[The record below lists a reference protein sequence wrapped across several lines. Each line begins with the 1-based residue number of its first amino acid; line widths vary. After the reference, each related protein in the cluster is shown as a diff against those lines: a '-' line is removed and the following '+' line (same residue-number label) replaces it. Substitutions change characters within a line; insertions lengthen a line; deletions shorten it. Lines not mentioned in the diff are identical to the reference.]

1 MTLEGKHA
9 LVTGAG
15 QGIGRAI
22 ALKLASLGAAVAV
35 VDLNGEA
42 ASGVAR
48 EIEENGGAASS
59 YTLDVAD
66 PDAVGTAFERVCD
79 ELGGIDILVNN
90 AGVTRDGLIM
100 RMSQADWDLVL
111 AVNLTG
117 AFNCIRAASRR
128 MMSQRYGRIV
138 NIASVVGRIG
148 NAGQANYASSKAGI
162 IALTKSV
169 ARELGKRGVT
179 ANAIAPGYIETAMTG
194 SLSEKARD
202 EFASRIALGRFGRPE
217 DVANVVA
224 FLASDEADYVTGQTI
239 NVMADVAEKVKQVIA
254 EKLQIDQG
262 QVTMEASIVED
273 LGADSLEQAD
283 ILFSLEDEFGITADD
298 TDEAEGLK
306 TVADIVAYLEKKVA
320 AGS

>member
-42 ASGVAR
+42 VSGVAR
-48 EIEENGGAASS
+48 EIEENGGASRS

-239 NVMADVAEKVKQVIA
+239 NVDGGMVMQ
-254 EKLQIDQG
+254 
-262 QVTMEASIVED
+262 
-273 LGADSLEQAD
+273 
-283 ILFSLEDEFGITADD
+283 
-298 TDEAEGLK
+298 
-306 TVADIVAYLEKKVA
+306 
-320 AGS
+320 